1 MTTTVEIKGILEER
15 LELLVKS
22 GLYSSKSEAV
32 RDSIRHLLKE
42 LDMKE
47 LAFKL
52 YKDEQISTGLALEI
66 AGMNLISFL
75 EECKQRGIKPR
86 IGFESIDDLKADI
99 ESLTNV

>member
-42 LDMKE
+42 MDMKE
-47 LAFKL
+47 LSFKL
-52 YKDEQISTGLALEI
+52 YKDKQISTGLALEI
-66 AGMNLISFL
+66 AEMDLNSFL
-75 EECKQRGIKPR
+75 EQCKRRGIKAR
-86 IGFESIDDLKADI
+86 IGSETTKELKDDIKGLI
-99 ESLTNV
+99 NE

>member
-1 MTTTVEIKGILEER
+1 MTTTVEIKGILEDR

-22 GLYSSKSEAV
+22 GLYASKSEAV
-32 RDSIRHLLKE
+32 RDSIRHLLNE

-66 AGMNLISFL
+66 AEMDLVSFL
-75 EECKQRGIKPR
+75 EECKQRGIETR
-86 IGFESIDDLKADI
+86 IGIESIDDLKGDI
-99 ESLTNV
+99 ESLVND